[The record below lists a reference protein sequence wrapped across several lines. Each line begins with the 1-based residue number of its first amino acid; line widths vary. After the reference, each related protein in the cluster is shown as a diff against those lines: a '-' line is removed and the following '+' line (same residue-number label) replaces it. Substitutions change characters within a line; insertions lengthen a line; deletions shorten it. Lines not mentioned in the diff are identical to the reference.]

1 MSAALT
7 SPDQPSRT
15 CTCTC
20 EEAVVIRLP
29 GEPRGKGRHRSR
41 IVHGAAGQSFIRNHP
56 DAKTEAYEG
65 RLKRAAADALGGDR
79 PLLSGAIAVAVWSYR
94 VVPASFSKRKRELAL
109 ADQLRPT
116 TKPDWDN
123 YAKICD
129 ALNGIV
135 WVDDALVVKGFVEKL
150 YAEKPCLVI
159 RVEPWVP
166 APLPAIVAVPAVL
179 PLLEGATA

>member
-1 MSAALT
+1 MSAALA
-7 SPDQPSRT
+7 SSSIGLA
-15 CTCTC
+15 CTCTH
-20 EEAVVIRLP
+20 EGSVVIRLA
-29 GEPRGKGRHRSR
+29 GDPRGKGRHRSAIR
-41 IVHGAAGQSFIRNHP
+41 KGKAGGRFIQNYSDP
-56 DAKTEAYEG
+56 KTEAYEA
-65 RLKRAAADALGGDR
+65 RLKREAADAMGER
-79 PLLSGAIAVAVWSYR
+79 PLLAGAITVAIWSYR
-94 VVPASFSKRKRELAL
+94 ALPKGFSRRKTELAL

-150 YAEKPCLVI
+150 YAEKPALVI

-166 APLPAIVAVPAVL
+166 AARIAPAPVGQL
-179 PLLEGATA
+179 PLLEGART